1 MNIVDANLWMS
12 IVDVVLFAGAITL
25 FGWICYYLPISTC
38 QRKCV
43 WKLRRRNSQPEESR
57 DQPPLQKEP

>member
-12 IVDVVLFAGAITL
+12 IVDEVLFAGAITL
-25 FGWICYYLPISTC
+25 FGRICCYLPISTC
-38 QRKCV
+38 ERKCV

-57 DQPPLQKEP
+57 DVTFLQKEP